1 MCRSYASLLH
11 FQEGWSSLQRH
22 SRAPGNLYPGLTPQ
36 TGRLGN
42 LQARIPQ
49 KMCSKNIQSTSDCGS
64 WDSQRNA
71 NGYPPLV
78 LLYRVIQGLE
88 GLRRGVEHTVEESG
102 RSLRGEFLRQFEGL
116 VDYNLDRCRAS
127 AEFVNGQPQDVAV
140 HGRKAIQ
147 LPVFREPG
155 DELVIG

>member
-64 WDSQRNA
+64 WVSPLADGGKEVEFDCGAKHLGALISRQRFENA
-71 NGYPPLV
+71 F
-78 LLYRVIQGLE
+78 
-88 GLRRGVEHTVEESG
+88 RGRLS
-102 RSLRGEFLRQFEGL
+102 
-116 VDYNLDRCRAS
+116 
-127 AEFVNGQPQDVAV
+127 
-140 HGRKAIQ
+140 
-147 LPVFREPG
+147 
-155 DELVIG
+155 